1 MKISLEFLVVVTAK
15 LPQPAAG
22 TKCVCVWLCVQL
34 TGSSRTLF
42 ESGRRAHSE
51 GNCDMSRRADST
63 WLKANAKRTRNTDKR
78 LTELTLFL
86 LRLLLLLLRLCHFIF
101 SRGLPNFKANPKLF
115 AWVRQAE
122 KQRKDEERQ
131 EQKKKM
137 QIALL
142 SLPNGRKREPKNA
155 EKYQKYLFQLCII
168 KSFLCSIDTHT
179 NTHKAHTVPEATKL
193 GLIQL
198 WPTVCD
204 TRTFS
209 ISSSSTYIT
218 YTYILTVYTSM
229 CTLYGHISDTLSRLS
244 TWLHSWRSLCLHTWV
259 TTILWHNNEGHK
271 GSTSTHSWVKLRL

>member
-115 AWVRQAE
+115 AWLSQAE

-179 NTHKAHTVPEATKL
+179 HKAHTVPEATKL

-218 YTYILTVYTSM
+218 YTYIYWQYILVCAHYMAIYLT
-229 CTLYGHISDTLSRLS
+229 H
-244 TWLHSWRSLCLHTWV
+244 
-259 TTILWHNNEGHK
+259 
-271 GSTSTHSWVKLRL
+271 

>member
-22 TKCVCVWLCVQL
+22 TKCVWLCVQL

-86 LRLLLLLLRLCHFIF
+86 LRLRLLLLLLRLRLRYFIF

-115 AWVRQAE
+115 AWLSQAE

-131 EQKKKM
+131 EQKKKCKLRCCRCQM
-137 QIALL
+137 AAKGSQ
-142 SLPNGRKREPKNA
+142 KMPKN
-155 EKYQKYLFQLCII
+155 
-168 KSFLCSIDTHT
+168 
-179 NTHKAHTVPEATKL
+179 TKN
-193 GLIQL
+193 IYFNY
-198 WPTVCD
+198 V
-204 TRTFS
+204 
-209 ISSSSTYIT
+209 
-218 YTYILTVYTSM
+218 
-229 CTLYGHISDTLSRLS
+229 
-244 TWLHSWRSLCLHTWV
+244 
-259 TTILWHNNEGHK
+259 
-271 GSTSTHSWVKLRL
+271 